1 MGTDTHREQRFS
13 RLVENHAD
21 AVHRYLR
28 NRLSGGD
35 GIDAEDV
42 LADVMMIAWQRLDDI
57 PPDAEAPWLFG
68 VARNRL
74 MNAHSKRSRR
84 TAISRRIRPHG
95 PSAPAEDVALADLG
109 LRGALDAL
117 PGPERE
123 ALMLTAWEGLTP
135 NQLAVALGVSVNA
148 AAIRLSRAK
157 SMLLEQLHGDLEMG
171 ESSDTLARDTR

>member
-1 MGTDTHREQRFS
+1 MPDDRREKRFS
-13 RLVENHAD
+13 RLVEDHAD

-42 LADVMMIAWQRLDDI
+42 LADVMLIAWQRLDDI
-57 PPDAEAPWLFG
+57 PVDAEAPWLFG

-84 TAISRRIRPHG
+84 TAIARRMRPVG
-95 PSAPAEDVALADLG
+95 PSAPAEDVALADLS
-109 LRGALDAL
+109 LRAALEAL

-123 ALMLTAWEGLTP
+123 ALLLTAWEGLTP
-135 NQLAVALGVSVNA
+135 SELAVTLDVSVNA

-157 SMLLEQLHGDLEMG
+157 ALLLDQLRAGTELR
-171 ESSDTLARDTR
+171 ESSDSLARDTR

>member
-1 MGTDTHREQRFS
+1 MGTHDRREERFS
-13 RLVENHAD
+13 RLVECHAD

-35 GIDAEDV
+35 GVDAEDV
-42 LADVMMIAWQRLDDI
+42 LADVLMIAWQRLDDI

-84 TAISRRIRPHG
+84 TAISRRLRPRL
-95 PSAPAEDVALADLG
+95 PSAPAEDEAMADLA
-109 LRGALDAL
+109 LRAALDAL
-117 PGPERE
+117 PEPERE
-123 ALMLTAWEGLTP
+123 ALLLTAWEGLTP
-135 NQLAVALGVSVNA
+135 VQLAVALGVSVNA

-157 SMLLEQLHGDLEMG
+157 SMLLDHLQGDVDER

>member
-1 MGTDTHREQRFS
+1 MGTDRRREQRFS
-13 RLVENHAD
+13 VLVESHAD

-35 GIDAEDV
+35 GIDAEDI
-42 LADVMMIAWQRLDDI
+42 LADVMLIAWQRLDDI

-84 TAISRRIRPHG
+84 AAISRRIRPHG
-95 PSAPAEDVALADLG
+95 PSAPAEDVALADIA
-109 LRGALDAL
+109 LRAAIDVL
-117 PGPERE
+117 PEPERE
-123 ALMLTAWEGLTP
+123 ALLLTAWEGLTP

-157 SMLLEQLHGDLEMG
+157 SMLLDQFRADVELP
-171 ESSDTLARDTR
+171 ESSDSLARDTR

>member
-1 MGTDTHREQRFS
+1 MRTQDGREERFS
-13 RLVENHAD
+13 RLVERHAD

-84 TAISRRIRPHG
+84 AAISRRFRPLG
-95 PSAPAEDVALADLG
+95 PAAPAEDVAVADLS
-109 LRGALDAL
+109 LRAAIDAL
-117 PGPERE
+117 PSLERE
-123 ALMLTAWEGLTP
+123 ALLLTAWEGLSP
-135 NQLAVALGVSVNA
+135 NQLAVALGVTVNA

-157 SMLLEQLHGDLEMG
+157 SMLLEQLQDGGDG
-171 ESSDTLARDTR
+171 RESSDTLARDTR

>member
-1 MGTDTHREQRFS
+1 MRTHDGREERFS
-13 RLVENHAD
+13 RLVESHAD

-28 NRLSGGD
+28 NRLSSGD

-57 PPDAEAPWLFG
+57 PLDAEAPWLFG

-84 TAISRRIRPHG
+84 TAISRRLRPLG
-95 PSAPAEDVALADLG
+95 PSAPAEDVAVADLA
-109 LRGALDAL
+109 LRAAIDAL
-117 PGPERE
+117 PAPERE

-135 NQLAVALGVSVNA
+135 SQLGVALGVSVNA

-157 SMLLEQLHGDLEMG
+157 SLLLDQLRGDVDVR
-171 ESSDTLARDTR
+171 ESSDTLARETS

>member
-1 MGTDTHREQRFS
+1 MGTHDRREDRFS
-13 RLVENHAD
+13 RLVERHAD

-28 NRLSGGD
+28 NRLSAGD

-42 LADVMMIAWQRLDDI
+42 LADVLMIAWQRFDDI

-84 TAISRRIRPHG
+84 AAISRRLRPRL
-95 PSAPAEDVALADLG
+95 PSAPAEDVALADLA
-109 LRGALDAL
+109 LRAAIYAL
-117 PGPERE
+117 PEPERE
-123 ALMLTAWEGLTP
+123 ALLLTAWEGLTP
-135 NQLAVALGVSVNA
+135 TQLAVALGVSVNA

-157 SMLLEQLHGDLEMG
+157 SMLLDRLQGGVDVP